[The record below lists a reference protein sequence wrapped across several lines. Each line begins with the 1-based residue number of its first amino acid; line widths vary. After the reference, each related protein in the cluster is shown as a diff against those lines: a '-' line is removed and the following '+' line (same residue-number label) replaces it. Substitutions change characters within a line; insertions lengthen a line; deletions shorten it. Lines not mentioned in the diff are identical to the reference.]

1 MDILLVNVLKVI
13 NAALGIYWF
22 VIIANVVLS
31 WLVAFQVLNT
41 SNRFVY
47 AVMDVTYRLTEPL
60 YRRIRPILPDLGA
73 IDITPILVLLGIM
86 LLQGL
91 IGDTIISLRY

>member
-22 VIIANVVLS
+22 VIIANVVMS
-31 WLVAFQVLNT
+31 WLIAFQVLNT

-47 AVMDVTYRLTEPL
+47 AVVDITYRLTEPL

-73 IDITPILVLLGIM
+73 IDIAPILVLLGIM

-91 IGDTIISLRY
+91 IGDTIMTLRM